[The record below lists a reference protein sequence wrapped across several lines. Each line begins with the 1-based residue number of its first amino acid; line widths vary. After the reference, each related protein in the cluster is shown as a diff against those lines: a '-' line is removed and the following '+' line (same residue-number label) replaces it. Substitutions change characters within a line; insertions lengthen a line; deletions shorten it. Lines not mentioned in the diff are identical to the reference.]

1 MDIVG
6 FKTPELQAICE
17 CEREANH
24 KLGTPCA
31 KKLRTRLSEIQA
43 APFAKDLPAG
53 NPHELKRERA
63 GEYSL
68 SLVGLVRL
76 TFVPANSPIPT
87 KDGKIDW
94 SKVNKITIVY
104 IGNYHDY

>member
-1 MDIVG
+1 MEIVG
-6 FKTPELQAICE
+6 FKTPELEALCVS
-17 CEREANH
+17 EREANR

-31 KKLRTRLSEIQA
+31 KKLRTRLAEIQA
-43 APFAKDLPAG
+43 ASYAKDLPAG

-68 SLVGLVRL
+68 SLVGLVRI

-87 KDGKIDW
+87 IDGKIDW
-94 SKVNKITIVY
+94 SKVNKVTIVY